1 MTLAFVKPSV
11 VQSKDGT
18 GQPHENG
25 PVNLALCM
33 SIQRGKM
40 NNGWF
45 VCFKASSGV
54 SSLWWFESEDARD
67 KDYQAVMLMATYHTF
82 PSYIVASDIVANLG
96 QSLKERA

>member
-54 SSLWWFESEDARD
+54 SSLWWFDSEEVRD
-67 KDYQAVMLMATYHTF
+67 GHYDQLTAVAISGELSRKPQTIA
-82 PSYIVASDIVANLG
+82 AECWRCGGN
-96 QSLKERA
+96 